1 MGKKKIPITFVEDP
15 VKRKIHFHK
24 RVHGLFKKL
33 HELSVLCGAPM
44 CLIVEDENKISYC
57 YKTDSGGHAK
67 LIAAEY
73 DKLNVSDKVK
83 VYDPATR
90 TFHNK
95 LKVVRELEDHDQG
108 MIALQNAT
116 AEVATVLDG
125 TAEVQLHGDSNLHS
139 AHPGNEDDF
148 SVEWL
153 ENFLLSEDDDKDGH
167 NPPVPT

>member
-1 MGKKKIPITFVEDP
+1 
-15 VKRKIHFHK
+15 
-24 RVHGLFKKL
+24 
-33 HELSVLCGAPM
+33 M

-125 TAEVQLHGDSNLHS
+125 TAEVQLHADSNLHS
-139 AHPGNEDDF
+139 AHPGNEDEF

-153 ENFLLSEDDDKDGH
+153 ENFLLSEVEDKDGH
-167 NPPVPT
+167 NPSVPT

>member
-24 RVHGLFKKL
+24 RVHG
-33 HELSVLCGAPM
+33 
-44 CLIVEDENKISYC
+44 
-57 YKTDSGGHAK
+57 GHSK
-67 LIAAEY
+67 FIAAEY

-83 VYDPATR
+83 VYNPATR

-116 AEVATVLDG
+116 VEVATVLHG
-125 TAEVQLHGDSNLHS
+125 TEEVQLHADSNLHS
-139 AHPGNEDDF
+139 QHPGNEDEF
-148 SVEWL
+148 TVEWL
-153 ENFLLSEDDDKDGH
+153 EKILLSEDDDKDGH
-167 NPPVPT
+167 NPSVPT